1 MAKPGGRRSYPNVD
15 PQPSFPEI
23 EQRVLDRWRRDKTFL
38 ASLEGRAAG
47 EDGSNE
53 YVFFDGPPFANG
65 LPHYGHLL
73 TGYVKDII
81 PRYQTLRGRR
91 VERRFG
97 WDCHGLPAE
106 LEAEQ
111 ELGISGRVAIADY
124 GVERFNE
131 YCRTSVLRYTE
142 AWQESVTRQ
151 ARWVDFKHDYKTM
164 DLSYME
170 SIIWAFKQL
179 WDKDLI
185 YEGYRVMP
193 YSWAA
198 QTPLSNFETRL
209 DDSYRERQDPAITVR
224 IALEP
229 DSGDG
234 GPTDLLV
241 WTTTPWTL
249 PSNLAIAVGPE
260 IEYAVF
266 ELEGRRLILGE
277 GTVAKYESRLQDAR
291 RVGSIRGRELAGRRY
306 VPLYPWFE
314 SNPRS
319 FRILAAEFVD
329 TEEGTGVVHLAPGFG
344 EEDLEI
350 CNGAEI
356 PVVCPVDIDG
366 KFTSEVPAYEGQLV
380 FDANRPIIRELQ
392 ARGAL
397 FSEDSY
403 LHNYPHCW
411 RTGEPLIYR
420 AMSSWFV
427 KVTALRERML
437 ELNQQIRWVPEHI
450 RDGQFGRW
458 LEGARDWSI
467 SRNRFWGSPIPVWR
481 SDNPAHPRIDV
492 YGSLDEL
499 ETDFGVRLHDLHR
512 PGIDELVRPNPDD
525 PSGRSM
531 MRRVPDVLDCWFESG
546 SMPYA
551 QVHYPFENSDWFEK
565 HFPADFIVEYIAQTR
580 GWFYTLMVLSTAL
593 FDKPPFTNCI
603 CHGVVLD
610 ENGKKLSKSLR
621 NYPNPDEMF
630 DTYGADALRW
640 FLVASPILRGS
651 DLQIDRE
658 GQAIREVVR
667 LVLKPIWNSYSFFC
681 LYANAENIRAAF
693 GTDSEQLLDRY
704 LVAKTRDLVD
714 GVAEDFDAYDI
725 PAACQRITSFI
736 DALNNWYIRR
746 SRPRFWSQE
755 KSADKIDAYNTL
767 YTVMHV
773 LLRAASPLLPLISE
787 EIFKGLT
794 GERSVHLCDWPD
806 ASALT
811 RDAELVASMDRVREI
826 CSTALALRRA
836 HDVRVRQPLRGLTVA
851 GSDLGGL
858 ASLTDLIRDEVNVK
872 EVVLTPEIDRYA
884 SFRLQVNARALGS
897 RLGKKMQDVI
907 KCAKAGEWTRL
918 DGGRVEVAGE
928 VLEEGNFSLKLDAKK
943 DVACQSLGS
952 NDAIVILD
960 LELDVELEQEGQARD
975 IVRAVQQARRDA
987 DLHVVDRIHLVL
999 DVPEGWEDAASRFG
1013 DYIAEQTLALQLDVS
1028 ASAADSSFARHDAS
1042 VSGQPIGISLKVLP
1056 SP

>member
-1 MAKPGGRRSYPNVD
+1 MANPAGRRSYPNVD

-23 EQRVLDRWRRDKTFL
+23 ELRVLDRWRRDKTFL
-38 ASLEGRAAG
+38 ASVEGRPAG
-47 EDGSNE
+47 ENGANE
-53 YVFFDGPPFANG
+53 YVFYDGPPFANG

-106 LEAEQ
+106 LEAEK
-111 ELGISGRVAIADY
+111 ELGISGRVAIAEY
-124 GVERFNE
+124 GIERFND

-151 ARWVDFKHDYKTM
+151 ARWVDFKNDYKTM
-164 DLSYME
+164 DASYME

-179 WDKDLI
+179 WDKGLV

-224 IALEP
+224 VALEP

-266 ELEGRRLILGE
+266 ELNGRRLILGE

-291 RVGSIRGRELAGRRY
+291 RVGSIRGSELAGRRY

-319 FRILAAEFVD
+319 FRILSAEFVD

-344 EEDLEI
+344 EEDLEV
-350 CNGAEI
+350 CNAAEI

-366 KFTSEVPAYEGQLV
+366 KFTSEVPAYEGLLV

-392 ARGAL
+392 ERGAL

-437 ELNQQIRWVPEHI
+437 ELNQQIRWMPEHI
-450 RDGQFGRW
+450 SDGQFGRW

-481 SDNPAHPRIDV
+481 SDNPAFPRIDV

-551 QVHYPFENSDWFEK
+551 QVHYPFENRDWFDK

-593 FDKPPFTNCI
+593 FDKPPFLNCI

-610 ENGKKLSKSLR
+610 ERGKKLSKSLR
-621 NYPNPDEMF
+621 NYANPDEMF

-658 GQAIREVVR
+658 GQSIREVVR
-667 LVLKPIWNSYSFFC
+667 LVLKPIWNAYSFFC

-704 LVAKTRDLVD
+704 IMAKARDLVV
-714 GVAEDFDAYDI
+714 GVGEDLDAYDI
-725 PAACQRITSFI
+725 PAACQRITGFI

-755 KSADKIDAYNTL
+755 KSPDKVDAYNTL

-773 LLRAASPLLPLISE
+773 LLRTASPLLPLISE
-787 EIFKGLT
+787 EIFTGLT

-806 ASALT
+806 ASTL
-811 RDAELVASMDRVREI
+811 RGDSELVASMDRVREI

-836 HDVRVRQPLRGLTVA
+836 QDVRVRQPLRTLTVA
-851 GSDLGGL
+851 GSDVAGL

-884 SFRLQVNARALGS
+884 TFRLQVNARALGS

-907 KCAKAGEWTRL
+907 KCAKAGEWTML

-928 VLEEGNFSLKLDAKK
+928 TLEEGDFSLKLDAVD
-943 DVACQSLGS
+943 DVACQALGS

-975 IVRAVQQARRDA
+975 IVRAVQQARREA

-999 DVPEGWEDAASRFG
+999 DVPEGWEEAASRFS

-1028 ASAADSSFARHDAS
+1028 ASAADSSFARLDAS
-1042 VSGQPIGISLKVLP
+1042 VSGHPIGISLKVLQGP
-1056 SP
+1056 